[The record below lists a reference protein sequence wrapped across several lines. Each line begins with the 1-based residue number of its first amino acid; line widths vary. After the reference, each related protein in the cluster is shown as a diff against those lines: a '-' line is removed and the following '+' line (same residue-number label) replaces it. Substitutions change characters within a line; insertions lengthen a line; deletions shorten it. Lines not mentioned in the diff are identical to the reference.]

1 MKALKKTLSLV
12 LAVCIVAS
20 MACVAAVSVSAN
32 AGDAQHR
39 PLVTDI
45 VNSEPDNQVDTETY
59 LFYVPDA
66 WKNEYNDYY
75 NYNPSTKT
83 FDGEGGNFA
92 AGIYWWDGPYNCK
105 DYQGDLTNAW
115 PGYAV
120 TETVEGQPN
129 IFKADVPKTAGKIVW
144 NNLVDGGMDKTLP
157 IYTAAIQSMDIQHEY
172 YDKDEDG
179 YGFYPDG
186 IPEEEGFNGKI
197 FVCNPKA
204 TEENPLTHK
213 FTYKG
218 VWMYYYGNGEYGI
231 YKTRDEAA
239 ANDGV
244 LKNGEFPA
252 YGFDVDIKDVE
263 VEVGATEK
271 VTPNNAD
278 AKATVADPSIASI
291 ETAAD
296 GSVTIKGVK
305 AGKTTV
311 TFSLDK
317 NGEVET
323 VNVAV
328 VVKAKAVV
336 KKANPMTVKS
346 TNKTFSAKKLK
357 KKAQSYKAIK
367 VSKAQG
373 TVKYTV
379 TKKNSKIKFSK
390 GKVTVK
396 KKTKKGTYK
405 IKVKVTAAGNAK
417 YKSKSVTK
425 TITIKVKK

>member
-12 LAVCIVAS
+12 LAVCILAS
-20 MACVAAVSVSAN
+20 MACVAAVSASAN
-32 AGDAQHR
+32 AGDPVHR
-39 PLVTDI
+39 KLVTDV
-45 VNSEPDNQVDTETY
+45 VNSEDQVDTHTY
-59 LFYVPDA
+59 MFYVPDS

-75 NYNPSTKT
+75 DLTPNH
-83 FDGEGGNFA
+83 FA
-92 AGIYWWDGPYNCK
+92 AGIYWWEGPYNCK
-105 DYQGDLTNAW
+105 DYQGDLENEW

-129 IFKADVPKTAGKIVW
+129 IYVAKVPVTAGKFIW
-144 NNLVDGGMDKTLP
+144 NNLVDGGTDKTKP

-172 YDKDEDG
+172 YDPNEDG

-186 IPEEEGFNGKI
+186 IPEGFDNMI

-231 YKTRDEAA
+231 YKTRDEAV

-244 LKNGEFPA
+244 LKDGAFPK
-252 YGFDVDIKDVE
+252 YGLGTDVEDVE
-263 VEVGATEK
+263 VKVGQTDQ
-271 VTPNNAD
+271 VTVNDSD
-278 AKATVADPSIASI
+278 AKSSIEDPSIASI
-291 ETAAD
+291 SQNDT
-296 GSVTIKGVK
+296 GVVTVKGLK
-305 AGKTTV
+305 AGKTNIV
-311 TFSLDK
+311 FSLDK

-323 VNVAV
+323 VKVAV
-328 VVKAKAVV
+328 TVKAAD
-336 KKANPMTVKS
+336 KKANTMSVKS
-346 TNKTFSAKKLK
+346 TNKTYKVSKLK
-357 KKAQSYKAIK
+357 KKAQSYKAIT

-373 TVKYTV
+373 KVTYKV
-379 TKKNSKIKFSK
+379 TKKNSKLTFKN

-405 IKVKVTAAGNAK
+405 ITVKVTAAGNAT
-417 YKSKSVTK
+417 YKSKSVSK
-425 TITIKVKK
+425 TITVKVKK

>member
-12 LAVCIVAS
+12 LAVCILAS
-20 MACVAAVSVSAN
+20 MACVAAVSASAN
-32 AGDAQHR
+32 AGDPVHR
-39 PLVTDI
+39 KLVTDV
-45 VNSEPDNQVDTETY
+45 VNSEDQVDTHTY
-59 LFYVPDA
+59 MFYVPDS

-75 NYNPSTKT
+75 DLTPNH
-83 FDGEGGNFA
+83 FA
-92 AGIYWWDGPYNCK
+92 AGIYWWEGPYNCK
-105 DYQGDLTNAW
+105 DYQGDLENEW

-129 IFKADVPKTAGKIVW
+129 IYVAKVPVTAGKFIW
-144 NNLVDGGMDKTLP
+144 NNLVDGGTDKTKP

-172 YDKDEDG
+172 YDPNEDG

-186 IPEEEGFNGKI
+186 IPEGFDNMI

-231 YKTRDEAA
+231 YKTREEAV

-244 LKNGEFPA
+244 LKDGAFPK
-252 YGFDVDIKDVE
+252 YGLGTDVEDVE
-263 VEVGATEK
+263 VKVGQTDQ
-271 VTPNNAD
+271 VTVNDSD
-278 AKATVADPSIASI
+278 AKSSIEDPSIASI
-291 ETAAD
+291 SQNDT
-296 GSVTIKGVK
+296 GVVTVKGLK
-305 AGKTTV
+305 AGKTNIV
-311 TFSLDK
+311 FSLDK

-323 VNVAV
+323 VKVAV
-328 VVKAKAVV
+328 TVKAAD
-336 KKANPMTVKS
+336 KKANPMSVKS
-346 TNKTFSAKKLK
+346 TNKTYKVSKLK
-357 KKAQSYKAIK
+357 KKAQSYKAIT

-373 TVKYTV
+373 KVTYKV
-379 TKKNSKIKFSK
+379 TKKNSKLTFKN

-405 IKVKVTAAGNAK
+405 ITVKVTAAGNAT
-417 YKSKSVTK
+417 YKSKSVSK
-425 TITIKVKK
+425 TITVKVKK